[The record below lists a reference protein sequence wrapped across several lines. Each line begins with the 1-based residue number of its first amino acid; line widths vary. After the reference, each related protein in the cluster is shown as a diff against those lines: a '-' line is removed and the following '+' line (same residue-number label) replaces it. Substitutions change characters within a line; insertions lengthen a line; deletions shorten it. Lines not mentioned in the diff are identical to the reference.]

1 MTIKIKKMIKI
12 FFKFSF
18 IVFLNFVFIIYSL
31 EILTSIFIMDRQVIQ
46 NHNEMLQE
54 AKKNKELDTRGDF
67 EAFIEERKKFDLHPV
82 FRQNQNFFH
91 DDNLN
96 DYFQNFILQSFND
109 KKKIPFRGP
118 FNKFSLGSNEE
129 GVREIITNDKY
140 GYVNFNEVYDKNIDI
155 LIIGDSMAEGLPFDN
170 NDNISGVIN
179 KKTNFNSINLGIGGS
194 GPLTSLGVLKEYGK
208 YFKPKNI
215 IYLFFEGNDLADL
228 LREKDT
234 FLVNYVNNNF
244 NQDLFNSTAELE
256 LFYKDYENLF
266 NKILP
271 KLLQKE
277 NELKNKP
284 IMMIDNKVNFKEK
297 LKDILELQSLKKI
310 MIPKDYYLYKK
321 EMIDYKLFEKILLQM
336 NSETRRWN
344 GKFYFVYLP
353 DWNRYNMNF
362 SLSHYLLKKK
372 IMKINEKNKFNFI
385 DIDREFKKRNYDNIN
400 IFNNSLYGHYTKK
413 GFEIISDVIIEK
425 IN

>member
-1 MTIKIKKMIKI
+1 MTIKIKKMIEI

-82 FRQNQNFFH
+82 FRQKQNFFH

>member
-1 MTIKIKKMIKI
+1 
-12 FFKFSF
+12 
-18 IVFLNFVFIIYSL
+18 
-31 EILTSIFIMDRQVIQ
+31 
-46 NHNEMLQE
+46 
-54 AKKNKELDTRGDF
+54 
-67 EAFIEERKKFDLHPV
+67 
-82 FRQNQNFFH
+82 
-91 DDNLN
+91 
-96 DYFQNFILQSFND
+96 
-109 KKKIPFRGP
+109 
-118 FNKFSLGSNEE
+118 
-129 GVREIITNDKY
+129 
-140 GYVNFNEVYDKNIDI
+140 
-155 LIIGDSMAEGLPFDN
+155 MAEGLPFDN

-208 YFKPKNI
+208 YFQPKNI

-228 LREKDT
+228 LREKNT
-234 FLVNYVNNNF
+234 FLVNYANNNF

-256 LFYKDYENLF
+256 LFYKDYEILY

-284 IMMIDNKVNFKEK
+284 IMMIDNKVNLKEK
-297 LKDILELQSLKKI
+297 LKDILELQSLKKLF
-310 MIPKDYYLYKK
+310 IPKDYYFNKREK
-321 EMIDYKLFEKILLQM
+321 IDYKLFEKILLQM
-336 NSETRRWN
+336 NSETKRWN

-362 SLSHYLLKKK
+362 SVSHYLLKKK

>member
-1 MTIKIKKMIKI
+1 
-12 FFKFSF
+12 
-18 IVFLNFVFIIYSL
+18 
-31 EILTSIFIMDRQVIQ
+31 
-46 NHNEMLQE
+46 
-54 AKKNKELDTRGDF
+54 
-67 EAFIEERKKFDLHPV
+67 
-82 FRQNQNFFH
+82 
-91 DDNLN
+91 
-96 DYFQNFILQSFND
+96 
-109 KKKIPFRGP
+109 
-118 FNKFSLGSNEE
+118 
-129 GVREIITNDKY
+129 
-140 GYVNFNEVYDKNIDI
+140 
-155 LIIGDSMAEGLPFDN
+155 MAEGLPFDN

-228 LREKDT
+228 LREKNT
-234 FLVNYVNNNF
+234 FLVNYANNNF

-284 IMMIDNKVNFKEK
+284 IMMIDNKINFKEK
-297 LKDILELQSLKKI
+297 LKNILELQSLKKI
-310 MIPKDYYLYKK
+310 MIPKDYYLYKNEK
-321 EMIDYKLFEKILLQM
+321 IDYKLFEKILLQM

-362 SLSHYLLKKK
+362 SLSHNLLKKK

-385 DIDREFKKRNYDNIN
+385 DIDLEFKKRNLDN
-400 IFNNSLYGHYTKK
+400 
-413 GFEIISDVIIEK
+413 FE
-425 IN
+425 

>member
-1 MTIKIKKMIKI
+1 MIKI
-12 FFKFSF
+12 FLKFSF

-82 FRQNQNFFH
+82 FRQNQYFFH

-284 IMMIDNKVNFKEK
+284 IMMIDNKINFKEK

-310 MIPKDYYLYKK
+310 MIPQDYYLYKK